1 MKFIKA
7 IDINTVN
14 PLTLQPGQWVF
25 AGDRSVK
32 GQFLGVKASGVI
44 VVAWTT
50 NMDKRKKLRKYAK
63 A

>member
-14 PLTLQPGQWVF
+14 PRALQPGQWVF
-25 AGDRSVK
+25 SSDGSVK

-50 NMDKRKKLRKYAK
+50 NMDKRQQLRKYAK